1 MQKDN
6 REGGKD
12 GKKRDMQKG
21 NSETNFGTTLNENP
35 LY

>member
-21 NSETNFGTTLNENP
+21 IYESIFNANP
-35 LY
+35 S